1 MPEPWYTT
9 PQSYAPL
16 SVQMRDSL
24 EMEQPD
30 IFDGID
36 IMGLLSEMRQSGG
49 APEIEERSMPIP
61 QAEPEPSLNWRQR
74 IANNVAGE
82 RFPDSTQEDRDAA
95 FRRGMGSLGDVLLA
109 AALAPDARS
118 RARVLAQALPQAGS
132 AYREELG
139 GIVSA
144 RDEQEKRA
152 YEKERR
158 ARENER
164 HEYEMGQRART
175 LDDQRREDAE
185 RNALSGSGAEWRA
198 QFDRYVNDADV
209 NENKRGALS
218 SEFNAA
224 IAKFEANPSPKNAD
238 AVLAALSGAASAANE
253 YESLVEEVSQEM
265 QKESLRTKIPVEKLA
280 SMLGEKKIRE
290 GVLQN
295 LQIENARRSGAN
307 EARRSAEAERDAE
320 LERKVLDAFLAGK
333 PLTTPDGHT
342 LLPDTRG
349 VSIARPPRVSQ
360 PRMSELDKEILKNK
374 DIRAI
379 AGSETMAESISPE
392 TAGLIRRWIPDI
404 QFETGDDGSIVMP
417 ANERVKFLEQWQSA
431 ASNPTVANNATVAP
445 GGGSPPPIVQP
456 KQIPRSMVEALMTEQ
471 GISYDDAV
479 RQIEDRLKKPVIVN

>member
-1 MPEPWYTT
+1 MEPWYTT
-9 PQSYAPL
+9 PQSFVPL
-16 SVQMRDSL
+16 SVQMRDAV
-24 EMEQPD
+24 EMKQPD

-61 QAEPEPSLNWRQR
+61 QAEPEPSLSWRQR
-74 IANNVAGE
+74 VANNVAGE

-158 ARENER
+158 TRESER
-164 HEYEMGQRART
+164 HEYEAGQRART
-175 LDDQRREDAE
+175 LDEQSREDAE

-198 QFDRYVNDADV
+198 QFDRYVNHADV
-209 NENKRGALS
+209 NENERGVLS
-218 SEFNAA
+218 SAFNAA
-224 IAKFEANPSPKNAD
+224 IAKFEANPAPKNAD
-238 AVLAALSGAASAANE
+238 AVLAALSGAAAAANE
-253 YESLVEEVSQEM
+253 HESLVEEVSRELE
-265 QKESLRTKIPVEKLA
+265 KESLRTNIPVEKLA

-290 GVLQN
+290 GVLQE
-295 LQIENARRSGAN
+295 LQIKNARRSGAN
-307 EARRSAEAERDAE
+307 ADRQAADDERDAAFE
-320 LERKVLDAFLAGK
+320 RQVLEAFLAGK

-349 VSIARPPRVSQ
+349 VSIAGPPRVSN

-374 DIRAI
+374 DIQAI

-392 TAGLIRRWIPDI
+392 TAGLLRRWIPDI

-431 ASNPTVANNATVAP
+431 ASGPTVANNATVAP
-445 GGGSPPPIVQP
+445 GGGPPPPIVQP
-456 KQIPRSMVEALMTEQ
+456 KQIPRSMVEALMAEK
-471 GISYDDAV
+471 GIGYDDAV
-479 RQIEDRLKKPVIVN
+479 RQIEDRLKRPVIVN